1 MNYFEASIKSLDYQI
16 NNSNRKDAMKIFFKL
31 FLTTSLVIFFTAA
44 NAQSPGYGIRG
55 GINLSSF
62 GGDAGDSDTR
72 IGLNFG
78 GYYNKALTGDFAVQP
93 EAGLSLEGDDDFSF
107 TNLNLGLMGKFNFE
121 ELMLE
126 FGPQFGFILGDDDA
140 DAKALN
146 FTVGFGA
153 GYNFTDRM
161 TAGIRYNAG
170 LSDVSDLP
178 GDVTNSTL
186 SFNIFYAL

>member
-1 MNYFEASIKSLDYQI
+1 
-16 NNSNRKDAMKIFFKL
+16 MKKHFKL
-31 FLTTSLVIFFTAA
+31 LLTSGLLLIVGACY
-44 NAQSPGYGIRG
+44 AQSPGYGVRA

-62 GGDAGDSDTR
+62 GGDASGSDTR
-72 IGLNFG
+72 IGLNVG
-78 GYYNKALTGDFAVQP
+78 GYYNKVLTGDFAVQP
-93 EAGLSLEGDDDFSF
+93 EAGLSLEGDDDVSF

-126 FGPQFGFILGDDDA
+126 FGPQFGFILGDDDT

-146 FTVGFGA
+146 FTVGIGA
-153 GYNFTDRM
+153 GYAFSDRM

-170 LSDVSDLP
+170 LSSVYDA
-178 GDVTNSTL
+178 GNFNITNNTV